1 MGQIT
6 SSRLIGR
13 SRAIRELIQEIGRI
27 SHSDVKVLITGE
39 SGVGKEVVAAE
50 IYAGSLRAGKPFVAV
65 NCGGLAETLLESE
78 LFGHTR
84 GSFTGAFRD
93 QAGKLEQANG
103 GTLFLDEI
111 GEMTL
116 RMQGLLLR
124 FLETG
129 ELQKVGSD
137 GLARSDVRVISA
149 TNRDLRQLIAQNQFR
164 EDLLYRLNV
173 VHLIVPPLRERAED
187 IPLLIEAV
195 CERLAPGGRCIIMP
209 DALEALTRYSWP
221 GNVRQLQ
228 NVLERLVVVTHARTI
243 TLDHLPAEIRTPIR
257 DEGRPF
263 VERRRTVA
271 DQLYQR
277 LTDDKDSF
285 WDTVYPLYI
294 RREIT
299 RDTVKEVVRKGLEAS
314 GGNYRVVARMF
325 NMEPGDYKR
334 FLSFLRKHH
343 CQLPFKQYR

>member
-1 MGQIT
+1 MRQT
-6 SSRLIGR
+6 TPARLIGR
-13 SRAIRELIQEIGRI
+13 SRAIRELTLEIARI

-39 SGVGKEVVAAE
+39 SGVGKEVVASE
-50 IYAGSLRAGKPFVAV
+50 IYASSLRAGRPFVAV

-93 QAGKLEQANG
+93 QAGKLELANG

-149 TNRDLRQLIAQNQFR
+149 TNRDIRQLIAQSVFR

-173 VHLIVPPLRERAED
+173 VHLVVPPLRERAED
-187 IPLLIEAV
+187 IPLLVEAV
-195 CERLAPGGRCIIMP
+195 CERLAPGGHCSVTP
-209 DALEALTRYSWP
+209 DAIEALSRYSWP

-228 NVLERLVVVTHARTI
+228 NVLERLVIVSHGRTI
-243 TLDHLPAEIRTPIR
+243 TVDHLPPDILTPIR
-257 DEGRPF
+257 DDGRPF
-263 VERRRTVA
+263 VERRRTIA
-271 DQLYQR
+271 DQLFSR
-277 LTDDKDSF
+277 LTGDKDSF

-294 RREIT
+294 RRDIT
-299 RDTVKEVVRKGLEAS
+299 RDTVKDVVRKGLEAS

-325 NMEPGDYKR
+325 NMDAGDYKR

-343 CQLPFKQYR
+343 CQLPFKHYR